1 MSKKK
6 RTIPDAQLKRILAF
20 DPLDTAEKMTGKDSQ
35 SDEATTWLGMFMMW
49 DNHDYKKMAAM
60 ERNDTYWAMPLKE
73 YIRAIKLEGFK
84 QVLALPFIGK
94 SKGEPDLNEILYI
107 FWKASEGLLLKFDTF
122 RGNLNGGT
130 CYFNLEVPIETR
142 IPGGY
147 SGCWRDGAL
156 IADIDCREALRFKLN
171 QFREVG
177 KFLPVWIERPYMNL
191 YHYMDTKDENG
202 EYIPWEKED
211 GTHNREEWDR
221 IWARQKT
228 RSEERVHMLPLAVQE
243 CICPRKLLPAPKD

>member
-6 RTIPDAQLKRILAF
+6 HTIPDEKFKRILAF

-35 SDEATTWLGMFMMW
+35 EDEATTWLGMFMMW
-49 DNHDYKKMAAM
+49 ENHDHKKAAAL
-60 ERNDTYWAMPLKE
+60 ERNDTYWAMPLNE
-73 YIRAIKLEGFK
+73 YLRAIKLEGFK

-94 SKGEPDLNEILYI
+94 SKEDPPINETLYA
-107 FWKASEGLLLKFDTF
+107 FWKASEGLFLKFDTF
-122 RGNLNGGT
+122 RGKLNGGT
-130 CYFNLEVPIETR
+130 CYFNLEVPVETY

-147 SGCWRDGAL
+147 SGHWRDGVL

-177 KFLPVWIERPYMNL
+177 KFLPAWKERPYFSL
-191 YHYMDTKDENG
+191 SHYMDVRDEDG
-202 EYIPWEKED
+202 ESIPWEKED
-211 GTHNREEWDR
+211 GTHNREQWDAV
-221 IWARQKT
+221 WARQKV
-228 RSEERVHMLPLAVQE
+228 RSEERVRMLPLAVQE